1 VTLSAATAIG
11 FAIAG
16 GAPADARQWVTFDLA
31 GFPGSERRGYIVA
44 TEPLLRSWHGID
56 LANQARE
63 IILTE
68 LRRLRHLPPDEA
80 LGRSLAAA
88 NGIVVSRNLDA
99 AQNGLVDDVSLVGVS
114 AVVFEDNLATIAHVP
129 PGQLILIEDGLVYTV
144 PEFRSWFPDFVQDT
158 DGPTTAEPLGYA
170 SWTAPL
176 MAQSDVR
183 PGDTVILCTADL
195 GRAFVEDAVASGYS
209 ERDLVWLHRR
219 DPDDVLNVLKDV
231 VIDAELPSAAAAVV
245 SFPPLPSVAEI
256 QTIADVRLRAG
267 DTIRHAVAG
276 VRQVLP
282 SREEQVSRQPAM
294 SDDGSELPASVSEV
308 PQVAEGQ
315 PVRVGRSG
323 IDLQDRLQRV
333 FEPKPDSKAQWQRR
347 SQVAEFGVPGSHG
360 VNVYRNQSGYAAE
373 SSWRHRLPRL
383 PIIGS
388 GWIWPMMVLVAVGLV
403 LGALWM
409 RQELLGTNVPPEDV
423 LARIDQDIVTAREA
437 DATGDVI
444 SALNAA
450 QEEIDRAEE
459 IGLDQALIDPRQQTV
474 TEMMD
479 AETNVIR
486 MSDVQRIGTLPDELE
501 SSSIQGVN
509 TPAGVFFVAG
519 DLYQYRPNTEGQ
531 APELVKILAEGDEIG
546 DIAVGALWGVAFDA
560 RGLYATDGDSVFMLP
575 IESHEWR
582 AVSLGRINNQ
592 AWTPGPLAAFDG
604 SVYLLQAEYRQIY
617 RFPIASS
624 ETTAQP
630 VDWLLTGA
638 RDSADDATDIAID
651 GNIYMLIDDGTMQ
664 LLRLGDLQGSVSPQY
679 VGDDRAVTLVGRG
692 GAGYL
697 YEMVLA
703 EDADDARI
711 VAFDLSGENAV
722 QLRLPIGF
730 STGDA
735 NVAAPFDGVQ
745 EIIVE
750 ESTGTIYIINSDG
763 IWTARYSLPELPADS
778 APGND
783 EESTT
788 PTEVPEASP
797 TAGASSVLSPNAG
810 S

>member
-1 VTLSAATAIG
+1 VTLSPATAVG

-16 GAPADARQWVTFDLA
+16 GAPADARQWITIDLA
-31 GFPGSERRGYIVA
+31 GYPGSDRRGYIVA
-44 TEPLLRSWHGID
+44 TEPLQRSWHGID

-88 NGIVVSRNLDA
+88 NGIVVSRNHEA
-99 AQNGLVDDVSLVGVS
+99 AQNGLVDDVSFVGVS
-114 AVVFEDNLATIAHVP
+114 AVVFEENLATIAHVP

-144 PEFRSWFPDFVQDT
+144 PAFQSWFPDYAVDPH
-158 DGPTTAEPLGYA
+158 GPAAAEPLGYA

-183 PGDTVILCTADL
+183 AGDTVILCTADL
-195 GRAFVEDAVASGYS
+195 GRAFVEDAVASGHS
-209 ERDLVWLHRR
+209 ERDLVWIHGR
-219 DPDDVLNVLKDV
+219 DPDDVLDVLKGIL
-231 VIDAELPSAAAAVV
+231 IDSELPSAAAAVI

-256 QTIADVRLRAG
+256 QTFADVRLRAR
-267 DTIRHAVAG
+267 DTFRHATAGIRQLLPTRDERVA
-276 VRQVLP
+276 P
-282 SREEQVSRQPAM
+282 PPA
-294 SDDGSELPASVSEV
+294 SIPTGSELPAPVSAI
-308 PQVAEGQ
+308 PQVMEGAH
-315 PVRVGRSG
+315 VRTGRAAPP
-323 IDLQDRLQRV
+323 LQERLQRV
-333 FEPKPDSKAQWQRR
+333 FEPKPDSRAQWQRR
-347 SQVAEFGVPGSHG
+347 SQVAEFGVPASHG
-360 VNVYRNQSGYAAE
+360 VAVYRSPSGYV
-373 SSWRHRLPRL
+373 SDRGWRHRLPRL

-388 GWIWPMMVLVAVGLV
+388 GWIWPILVMVAIGMV

-409 RQELLGTNVPPEDV
+409 RQELLGTNVSPDVV

-437 DATGDVI
+437 DVPADILT
-444 SALNAA
+444 ALNAA
-450 QEEIDRAEE
+450 QEEIDRANE
-459 IGLDQALIDPRQQTV
+459 IGLDPSLLDPRQQVV

-486 MSDVQRIGTLPDELE
+486 MSDVQRIGSLPDELE
-501 SSSIQGVN
+501 TSNIQGVN

-519 DLYQYRPNTEGQ
+519 NLYQYRPNEEGQ
-531 APELVKILAEGDEIG
+531 APELIKILAQGDEIG
-546 DIAVGALWGVAFDA
+546 GSQVGALWGVAFDA
-560 RGLYATDGDSVFMLP
+560 RGLYATDGDTVFMLP
-575 IESHEWR
+575 IESQEWR

-604 SVYLLQAEYRQIY
+604 SVYLLQSEYRQIY
-617 RFPIASS
+617 RFSIASS
-624 ETTAQP
+624 ESTAQP

-651 GNIYMLIDDGTMQ
+651 GNIYMLIEDGTMQ
-664 LLRLGDLQGSVSPQY
+664 LLRLGDLQGSVTPDY
-679 VGDDRAVTLVGRG
+679 VGDDRAVSLVGRG
-692 GAGYL
+692 GLGYL

-703 EDADDARI
+703 EDSEDARI

-750 ESTGTIYIINSDG
+750 ESTGTIYIINADG

-778 APGND
+778 IEDDGEDGTA
-783 EESTT
+783 S
-788 PTEVPEASP
+788 PTEVPVASP
-797 TAGASSVLSPNAG
+797 TAESLS
-810 S
+810 

>member
-1 VTLSAATAIG
+1 MTLSAATAIG
-11 FAIAG
+11 FAVAG
-16 GAPADARQWVTFDLA
+16 GAPADARQWITFDLA
-31 GFPGSERRGYIVA
+31 GFPGSDRRGYIVA

-88 NGIVVSRNLDA
+88 NGIVLSRNHEA
-99 AQNGLVDDVSLVGVS
+99 AQSGLVEDVSLVGVS
-114 AVVFEDNLATIAHVP
+114 AVVFEDNVATIAHVP

-144 PEFRSWFPDFVQDT
+144 PEFRSWFPDFAQDT
-158 DGPTTAEPLGYA
+158 DGPAAAEPLGYA

-176 MAQSDVR
+176 MAQSEVR
-183 PGDTVILCTADL
+183 AGDTVILCTADL

-219 DPDDVLNVLKDV
+219 DPDDVLNVLKEV
-231 VIDAELPSAAAAVV
+231 VIDTELPSAAAAVL

-256 QTIADVRLRAG
+256 RTLGDVRLRAG

-282 SREEQVSRQPAM
+282 SGNERVSRNPVIPG
-294 SDDGSELPASVSEV
+294 DGSDLPAPVAEV

-315 PVRVGRSG
+315 RLRVGRSG
-323 IDLQDRLQRV
+323 PDLQDRLQRV
-333 FEPKPDSKAQWQRR
+333 FEPKRDSKAQWQRR

-360 VNVYRNQSGYAAE
+360 VNVYRNQSGYASE
-373 SSWRHRLPRL
+373 SGWRHRLPRL

-388 GWIWPMMVLVAVGLV
+388 SWIWPLMFLAAIGLV

-409 RQELLGTNVPPEDV
+409 RQELLGTDVPPEDV
-423 LARIDQDIVTAREA
+423 LASIDQEIVAAREA
-437 DATGDVI
+437 DASSDVL

-459 IGLDQALIDPRQQTV
+459 IGLDPALIEPRQQTV

-486 MSDVQRIGTLPDELE
+486 MSDVQRIGSLPDELE
-501 SSSIQGVN
+501 ASIIQGVN

-519 DLYQYRPNTEGQ
+519 DLYQYLPNEEGQ
-531 APELVKILAEGDEIG
+531 TPELVKILAEGDKIG
-546 DIAVGALWGVAFDA
+546 NVAVGGLWGVAFDA
-560 RGLYATDGDSVFMLP
+560 RGLYVTDGDSVFMLP
-575 IESHEWR
+575 IESQEWR

-604 SVYLLQAEYRQIY
+604 SIYLLQAEYRQIY
-617 RFPIASS
+617 RFSVASS
-624 ETTAQP
+624 ENTAQP

-664 LLRLGDLQGSVSPQY
+664 LLRLGDLQSSVRPEY
-679 VGDDRAVTLVGRG
+679 VGDDRAVSLVGREG
-692 GAGYL
+692 TGYL
-697 YEMVLA
+697 YEMVLS
-703 EDADDARI
+703 EDVEDARI

-750 ESTGTIYIINSDG
+750 ESTGTIYIFNSDG

-778 APGND
+778 VTED
-783 EESTT
+783 EPVTT
-788 PTEVPEASP
+788 PTEQPVASP
-797 TAGASSVLSPNAG
+797 SANSSS
-810 S
+810 